1 MDKIGL
7 NVYNKSLH
15 PKKMLLGTMLAGS
28 LLCGGLASCTNK
40 SDTFETNKIEYVQG
54 NNHQTL
60 VISDNLEL
68 KNKPEP
74 QKATISGFKFI
85 SKNDSPF
92 KNLGKRISAGLLGGV
107 IGALIGTV
115 KCGKSAKGGA
125 IGATAGVLFPGITL
139 IAIITG
145 LASYTGAMAGTLF
158 SGGNEKIGKITAAA
172 FGILTA
178 LACLL

>member
-1 MDKIGL
+1 MNKIDL
-7 NVYNKSLH
+7 NIYNKSLH

-40 SDTFETNKIEYVQG
+40 SDTFETNKIEYVQR
-54 NNHQTL
+54 NNNQTL

-68 KNKPEP
+68 KNRAA
-74 QKATISGFKFI
+74 QKRGAISGFKFI
-85 SKNDSPF
+85 SKNDSPL
-92 KNLGKRISAGLLGGV
+92 KNLGKRISAGLLGGF

-125 IGATAGVLFPGITL
+125 IGTAAGVLFPGMTL
-139 IAIITG
+139 TAIITG
-145 LASYTGAMAGTLF
+145 IASYTGAMAGTLF
-158 SGGNEKIGKITAAA
+158 SGGNEKIGKITAVA